1 MTKPRKD
8 TDYLFLSARIRSLEK
23 DLLTSQ
29 RLEQLL
35 QSPSVENCSQLLSDL
50 GYAPI
55 RDEASL
61 QSSLKRQREAVFA
74 ELERFMPEKQLLDVF
89 RIKYDY
95 HNIKVLL
102 KAPEGAERLLMDA
115 GTIPVSELQ
124 RKYADSGNWQFL
136 PRDMAEAAGKAAAL
150 LAETGSAQRSDCLL
164 DRACFQKLRQ
174 LAEESRCVYLQTY
187 VRAMIDAANL
197 RSLVRT
203 ERLHMDPGF
212 LQEVLFEGGSVP
224 VDALRAG
231 VGNGVAALF
240 RSTALR
246 EAAEKGEEA
255 VKGGSLT
262 AFERACDNAVLK
274 TAAGARQV
282 PFGVEVALGYLIAK
296 EAEWTAV
303 RIVMAGRLAGL
314 SADAIRERLR
324 DAYV

>member
-150 LAETGSAQRSDCLL
+150 
-164 DRACFQKLRQ
+164 
-174 LAEESRCVYLQTY
+174 
-187 VRAMIDAANL
+187 
-197 RSLVRT
+197 
-203 ERLHMDPGF
+203 
-212 LQEVLFEGGSVP
+212 
-224 VDALRAG
+224 
-231 VGNGVAALF
+231 F

-246 EAAEKGEEA
+246 EAAELGEAA

-262 AFERACDNAVLK
+262 DFEKACDNAVLR
-274 TAAGARQV
+274 TAAGARRV

-324 DAYV
+324 DTYV